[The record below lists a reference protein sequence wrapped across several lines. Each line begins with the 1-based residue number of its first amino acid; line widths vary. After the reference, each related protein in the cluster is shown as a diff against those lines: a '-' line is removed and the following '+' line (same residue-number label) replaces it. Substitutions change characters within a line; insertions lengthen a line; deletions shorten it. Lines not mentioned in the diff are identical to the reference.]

1 LKISEDNAGARRRQR
16 RHRSF
21 ACAILAPLSF
31 SRNASAARRL
41 EPARIQPWRGSR
53 KRAWM
58 ARSRRCVLKISVD
71 SVDTGRGVTTRSSLN
86 RSPDFRRVAFFQL

>member
-1 LKISEDNAGARRRQR
+1 VPDAGSAGIV
-16 RHRSF
+16 RSP
-21 ACAILAPLSF
+21 CAILAPPF
-31 SRNASAARRL
+31 SRNANAARRL

-71 SVDTGRGVTTRSSLN
+71 SVDIARGVTTRSSLN